1 MHYEIWCFRLL
12 LILVVVAEFWA
23 LVCVLCFDDRVF
35 SDSVLGDLEIYDASI
50 S

>member
-1 MHYEIWCFRLL
+1 MHFEIWCFRLL

-23 LVCVLCFDDRVF
+23 LVCVLCFDDRV
-35 SDSVLGDLEIYDASI
+35 SVLGDLEIYDASI